1 MDEVFGVVPSNN
13 QHTHDMKLKKAFIHG
28 FSILSLT
35 CLASAQDAPK
45 GPPPEGGRPP
55 GDRPQGGPPG
65 GGDPAA
71 RLAEFIKR
79 ADSDGDGKISKDEFM
94 ATPGAKKDAAKAGE
108 SFTKKDKN
116 SDGFLSKEEMAPA
129 KKKKK

>member
-1 MDEVFGVVPSNN
+1 
-13 QHTHDMKLKKAFIHG
+13 
-28 FSILSLT
+28 
-35 CLASAQDAPK
+35 
-45 GPPPEGGRPP
+45 
-55 GDRPQGGPPG
+55 
-65 GGDPAA
+65 
-71 RLAEFIKR
+71 
-79 ADSDGDGKISKDEFM
+79 M